1 MYMTARLLAESGAS
15 SRKVHTLIVRHCHG
29 ENCEQHTPDT
39 EAIVDGRK
47 HAAAIELCYHVGDFG
62 IRRGRN
68 KAGVGSHLELLR
80 QRGATVVGKSE
91 SAQKSQKRSLFAAG
105 PGTYI
110 SVLVTNSDTD
120 IGKRVDV

>member
-1 MYMTARLLAESGAS
+1 MI
-15 SRKVHTLIVRHCHG
+15 HTLIVRHCHG

-47 HAAAIELCYHVGDFG
+47 YAVVIELCDHVGDFG

-68 KAGVGSHLELLR
+68 KAGVDSHLELLR
-80 QRGATVVGKSE
+80 QRGAMVVGKSE
-91 SAQKSQKRSLFAAG
+91 ARKSRRKGFCRAAG
-105 PGTYI
+105 LGTDI